1 MKEYLFTIHLVGN
14 DKNGNA
20 LVHVYAAW
28 KYKEKQAKAL
38 VLVVPKEVDD
48 KMYELFPYAKVT
60 RTNVACN
67 EHAYNSGVNDGRNA
81 MRTPAIG

>member
-28 KYKEKQAKAL
+28 KDRDEQGWRNFSPNELKSLNLGRVIKGRYITTQMYSN
-38 VLVVPKEVDD
+38 EVT
-48 KMYELFPYAKVT
+48 ERLL
-60 RTNVACN
+60 N
-67 EHAYNSGVNDGRNA
+67 EYGDECSFLYL
-81 MRTPAIG
+81 

>member
-28 KYKEKQAKAL
+28 KYKEEQGWRNFSPNELKSLNLGRVIKGRYITTQMYSN
-38 VLVVPKEVDD
+38 EVT
-48 KMYELFPYAKVT
+48 ERLL
-60 RTNVACN
+60 N
-67 EHAYNSGVNDGRNA
+67 EYGDECSFLYL
-81 MRTPAIG
+81 

>member
-28 KYKEKQAKAL
+28 KDRDEQGWRNFTPNELKSLNLGRVIKGRYITTQMYSN
-38 VLVVPKEVDD
+38 EVT
-48 KMYELFPYAKVT
+48 ERLL
-60 RTNVACN
+60 N
-67 EHAYNSGVNDGRNA
+67 EYGDECSFLYL
-81 MRTPAIG
+81 